1 MYTRQLWQVSF
12 GIWETEERAARQYDR
27 ALIVEKGRA
36 AKTNFPLATYEAEV
50 VHFEA
55 LLRERHAILHSGLA
69 KRTSCQTC
77 QLCPVMGSLGTSLL
91 CH

>member
-1 MYTRQLWQVSF
+1 MSF

-55 LLRERHAILHSGLA
+55 LLRERHAPH
-69 KRTSCQTC
+69 
-77 QLCPVMGSLGTSLL
+77 LGWP
-91 CH
+91 

>member
-1 MYTRQLWQVSF
+1 MSF

-50 VHFEA
+50 VQFEA
-55 LLRERHAILHSGLA
+55 ILRERCAPA
-69 KRTSCQTC
+69 M
-77 QLCPVMGSLGTSLL
+77 PA
-91 CH
+91 